1 MVALHMPIRCI
12 EATRYDYIYCYAED
26 DEDDGARLTGHKLV
40 CPVSHPSRAH
50 GADMVRGTGS
60 AANKMVFNTG
70 VQASQVEFI
79 RNQLG
84 SIVTLDETPPTFTA
98 LEIQDMTRW
107 S

>member
-1 MVALHMPIRCI
+1 MSLHMNMPSIQ
-12 EATRYDYIYCYAED
+12 ATRYDYIYCYAED
-26 DEDDGARLTGHKLV
+26 DEDDGARLTEQKLA
-40 CPVSHPSRAH
+40 CPVSSAVKAR
-50 GADMVRGTGS
+50 GADMERGTGS

-98 LEIQDMTRW
+98 LEIQDMKRW